1 MEKQKNSSTEHGRSV
16 PELRFPEYNIDWE
29 RKKLGEICEIKTGGK
44 DTQNRVDDGLYPF
57 FVRSNTIERINS
69 YSYDGEA
76 ILTSGDGVG
85 VGKNFHYINGK
96 FDFHQRVYSLRKFD
110 ENYSGQFVFHVFSE
124 KFYDRIKRL
133 SAKNSVDSVRMDMIS
148 EMKISF
154 PSLPEQQKIASFL
167 TTVDDKLQALKKKK
181 ELLEQ
186 YKKGV
191 MQKIFAQEIRFKITN
206 QDGELVE
213 PPEWEKKKLGKI
225 SEKLNNKN
233 SDNKINFVLTNSAT
247 EGIVSQRDYFEKDI
261 ANQNNLKGY
270 YIVERNDFVYN
281 PRISNAA
288 PVGPIKRNRLSKG
301 VMSPLYMVFRFT
313 SGNLDFFEYYFA
325 TTEWHKYMNSIANFG
340 ARFDRMNITNSEF
353 MKMPLPWPCT
363 EEQTKIA
370 NFLSVI
376 DKKIA
381 GVAELV
387 EATEQW
393 KKGLL
398 QKMFV

>member
-1 MEKQKNSSTEHGRSV
+1 M
-16 PELRFPEYNIDWE
+16 
-29 RKKLGEICEIKTGGK
+29 
-44 DTQNRVDDGLYPF
+44 
-57 FVRSNTIERINS
+57 
-69 YSYDGEA
+69 
-76 ILTSGDGVG
+76 
-85 VGKNFHYINGK
+85 
-96 FDFHQRVYSLRKFD
+96 
-110 ENYSGQFVFHVFSE
+110 
-124 KFYDRIKRL
+124 
-133 SAKNSVDSVRMDMIS
+133 
-148 EMKISF
+148 
-154 PSLPEQQKIASFL
+154 
-167 TTVDDKLQALKKKK
+167 
-181 ELLEQ
+181 
-186 YKKGV
+186 
-191 MQKIFAQEIRFKITN
+191 
-206 QDGELVE
+206 
-213 PPEWEKKKLGKI
+213 GKI